1 MYVEWELSDLLTVV
15 NVLILLYLIW
25 KGIKMSA
32 GSNLKDAVV
41 SLQNSVTALNA
52 AVTTHNTNVAGLG
65 LTPDA
70 DVQSA
75 ADAINAVAIS
85 LTQTAGTLK

>member
-1 MYVEWELSDLLTVV
+1 MSLELDLFDIGSLVLLTLVSF
-15 NVLILLYLIW
+15 LLLRKHY
-25 KGIKMSA
+25 MSA

-41 SLQNSVTALNA
+41 TLQNSASALEASVAAHVTVVSA
-52 AVTTHNTNVAGLG
+52 

-75 ADAINAVAIS
+75 ADAINAVAVA
-85 LTQTAGTLK
+85 LTNAAGQLK